1 MNTYRSLIGACWSI
15 LVVYWAVAAIG
26 AKPNMA
32 RSRRRTGIA
41 ARLAIMVLILL
52 AFRLP
57 PLRQL
62 LLNVEAQMAGN
73 AVAGVLGVVLCAFG
87 VAVAIWARVHLG
99 KNWGM
104 PMSQKDKPELVMTGP
119 YARVR
124 HPIYSGILL
133 AMLGSTIGAS
143 VFWLLPLVLFGSYF
157 FYSARQEEQFMVT
170 LFPEAY
176 RAYMRRSNML
186 LPLPNLTKRSRS

>member
-1 MNTYRSLIGACWSI
+1 MNVYRSLIGACWFV
-15 LVVYWAVAAIG
+15 LVVFCSVTAIG
-26 AKPNMA
+26 AKPNIGRA
-32 RSRRRTGIA
+32 PREKGVAI
-41 ARLAIMVLILL
+41 RLAIIVLIVL

-62 LLNVEAQMAGN
+62 LLDVQAQMGGN
-73 AVAGVLGVVLCAFG
+73 AVAGVLGVVLCALG
-87 VAVAIWARVHLG
+87 VSLAIWARVHLG

-104 PMSQKDKPELVMTGP
+104 PMSHKDNPDLVMTGP

-133 AMLGSTIGAS
+133 AMLGSMIGSS
-143 VFWLLPLVLFGSYF
+143 VFWLLPLILFGSYF
-157 FYSARQEEQFMVT
+157 FYSARREEEFMVS

-186 LPLPNLTKRSRS
+186 LPWPNATKRSGS

>member
-1 MNTYRSLIGACWSI
+1 MNTYRSLIAACWGV

-26 AKPNMA
+26 AKPNIG
-32 RSRRRTGIA
+32 RSRRRKGIA
-41 ARLAIMVLILL
+41 ARLTIIVLIVL

-62 LLNVEAQMAGN
+62 LLDVQAQMGGN
-73 AVAGVLGVVLCAFG
+73 AVAGVLGVVLCALG
-87 VAVAIWARVHLG
+87 VSLAIWARVHLG

-104 PMSQKDKPELVMTGP
+104 PMSHKDNPDLVMTGP

-133 AMLGSTIGAS
+133 AMLGSMIGSS
-143 VFWLLPLVLFGSYF
+143 VFWLLPLILFGSYF
-157 FYSARQEEQFMVT
+157 FYSARREEEFMVS

-186 LPLPNLTKRSRS
+186 LWPNATKRSGS